1 MIDTEVLLEDTL
13 LLVEQNFYF
22 LNMGEFLGMLSKTED
37 LTNRS
42 MFVVKK
48 FDEENAYYFNADI
61 TYELLKNAREYESH
75 ELSLFEY
82 FVEFNAFRGICMA
95 MVEALRLESN
105 FKTYIQHRVKDQ
117 YENFYDILSF
127 VRNVLSHNTHAEIR
141 LNEKDFAGTLKR
153 IRRMRRDE
161 NVKLNFRYSKALPEI
176 SPPNSKYGVNIEI
189 DFLSLSVGDEFLK
202 IVTLWDLFMLS
213 ELCFNLVLSFRTLSQ
228 PKLTQNEG

>member
-48 FDEENAYYFNADI
+48 FDDENAYYFNAEI

-95 MVEALRLESN
+95 MVEALRLESD
-105 FKTYIQHRVKDQ
+105 FKSYIEQKFGEQ

-161 NVKLNFRYSKALPEI
+161 RVKLSFQYSKSLPEI
-176 SPPNSKYGVNIEI
+176 SPPNSKYGINITI
-189 DFLSLSVGDEFLK
+189 DFLSLRVGDEFLK
-202 IVTLWDLFMLS
+202 KVTLWDLFMLS
-213 ELCFNLVLSFRTLSQ
+213 ELCFNLVLSYRSLMAQDGF
-228 PKLTQNEG
+228 

>member
-1 MIDTEVLLEDTL
+1 MTDDAILLEDTL

-48 FDEENAYYFNADI
+48 FDDENAYYFNADI
-61 TYELLKNAREYESH
+61 TYGLLKNARKYEKD

-95 MVEALRLESN
+95 MVEALRLDGD
-105 FKTYIQHRVKDQ
+105 FKSYIEDKFTNQ
-117 YENFYDILSF
+117 YEDFYDILSF

-161 NVKLNFRYSKALPEI
+161 NISLNFQYSQSMPEI
-176 SPPNSKYGVNIEI
+176 SPPNSKYGVNISI
-189 DFLSLSVGDEFLK
+189 DYLSLKIGDEFLQ
-202 IVTLWDLFMLS
+202 IVSLWDLFMLS
-213 ELCFNLVLSFRTLSQ
+213 ELCFNLVLSFRNLKQ
-228 PKLTQNEG
+228 LK

>member
-1 MIDTEVLLEDTL
+1 MINEKILLDDTL

-37 LTNRS
+37 LTDRS

-48 FDEENAYYFNADI
+48 FDKQNAYYFNADI
-61 TYELLKNAREYESH
+61 TYELLKNARAYKKD

-82 FVEFNAFRGICMA
+82 FVELSAFRGICMA
-95 MVEALRLESN
+95 MVEALRLESG
-105 FKTYIQHRVKDQ
+105 FKDYIKERFGEQ

-153 IRRMRRDE
+153 IRRMRREE
-161 NVKLNFRYSKALPEI
+161 NIKLNFQYSKSLPEI
-176 SPPNSKYGVNIEI
+176 SPPNSKYGVNISI
-189 DFLSLSVGDEFLK
+189 DFLSLRVGDEFLK
-202 IVTLWDLFMLS
+202 IVKLWDLFMLS
-213 ELCFNLVLSFRTLSQ
+213 ELCFNLVISFRTLQSKKQ
-228 PKLTQNEG
+228 

>member
-1 MIDTEVLLEDTL
+1 MINEKILLDDTL

-37 LTNRS
+37 LTDRS

-48 FDEENAYYFNADI
+48 FDKQNAYYFNADI
-61 TYELLKNAREYESH
+61 TYELLKNARAYKKD

-82 FVEFNAFRGICMA
+82 FVELSAFRGICMA
-95 MVEALRLESN
+95 MVEALRLESG
-105 FKTYIQHRVKDQ
+105 FKDYIKERFGDQ

-153 IRRMRRDE
+153 IRRMRREE
-161 NVKLNFRYSKALPEI
+161 NIKLNFQYSKSLPEI
-176 SPPNSKYGVNIEI
+176 SPPNSKYGINISI
-189 DFLSLSVGDEFLK
+189 DFLSLRVGDEFLK
-202 IVTLWDLFMLS
+202 IVKLWDLFMLS
-213 ELCFNLVLSFRTLSQ
+213 ELCFNLVISFRALKS
-228 PKLTQNEG
+228 N

>member
-1 MIDTEVLLEDTL
+1 MLLEDTL

-48 FDEENAYYFNADI
+48 FDDENAYYFNADI
-61 TYELLKNAREYESH
+61 TYELLKNAREYEKD

-95 MVEALRLESN
+95 MVEALRLDGD
-105 FKTYIQHRVKDQ
+105 FKSYIEEKFTNQ

-153 IRRMRRDE
+153 IRRMRRE
-161 NVKLNFRYSKALPEI
+161 EKINLNFKYSQSLPEI
-176 SPPNSKYGVNIEI
+176 SPPNSKYGVNISI
-189 DFLSLSVGDEFLK
+189 DFLSLKIGGEFLK
-202 IVTLWDLFMLS
+202 IVNLWDLFMLS
-213 ELCFNLVLSFRTLSQ
+213 ELCFNLVLSFRNLKQ
-228 PKLTQNEG
+228 

>member
-1 MIDTEVLLEDTL
+1 MSDDDMLLEDTL

-48 FDEENAYYFNADI
+48 FDDENAYYFNADI
-61 TYELLKNAREYESH
+61 TYELLKNAREYEKD

-95 MVEALRLESN
+95 MVEALRLDGD
-105 FKTYIQHRVKDQ
+105 FKSYIEEKFTNQ

-153 IRRMRRDE
+153 IRRMRRE
-161 NVKLNFRYSKALPEI
+161 EKINLNFKYSQSLPEI
-176 SPPNSKYGVNIEI
+176 SPPNSKYGVNISI
-189 DFLSLSVGDEFLK
+189 DFLSLKIGDEFLK
-202 IVTLWDLFMLS
+202 IVNLWDLFMLS
-213 ELCFNLVLSFRTLSQ
+213 ELCFNLVLSFRNLKQ
-228 PKLTQNEG
+228 

>member
-1 MIDTEVLLEDTL
+1 MIDEKILLEDTL

-37 LTNRS
+37 LTDRS

-48 FDEENAYYFNADI
+48 FDNENAYYFNADI
-61 TYELLKNAREYESH
+61 TYELLKNAREYQKD

-95 MVEALRLESN
+95 MVEAFRLEN
-105 FKTYIQHRVKDQ
+105 GFKEYIEERFGEQ

-161 NVKLNFRYSKALPEI
+161 KVRLNFQYSKSLPEI
-176 SPPNSKYGVNIEI
+176 SPPNSKYGVNISI
-189 DFLSLSVGDEFLK
+189 NFLSLKVGDEFLK
-202 IVTLWDLFMLS
+202 IVKLWDLFMLS
-213 ELCFNLVLSFRTLSQ
+213 ELCFNLVISFRA
-228 PKLTQNEG
+228 TQLKE

>member
-1 MIDTEVLLEDTL
+1 MINEEILLDDTL

-48 FDEENAYYFNADI
+48 INNEKAYYFNADI
-61 TYELLKNAREYESH
+61 IYELLKNAREYRKD

-82 FVEFNAFRGICMA
+82 FVEFSAFRGICMA
-95 MVEALRLESN
+95 MVEALRLESG
-105 FKTYIQHRVKDQ
+105 FSEYIKERFGEQ
-117 YENFYDILSF
+117 YENFYDTLSF

-153 IRRMRRDE
+153 IRRMRREE
-161 NVKLNFRYSKALPEI
+161 NIKLNFQYSKSLPEI
-176 SPPNSKYGVNIEI
+176 SPPNSKYGLNISI
-189 DFLSLSVGDEFLK
+189 NFSSLKAGDEFLK
-202 IVTLWDLFMLS
+202 IVKLWDLFMLS
-213 ELCFNLVLSFRTLSQ
+213 ELCFNLVISFRILQS
-228 PKLTQNEG
+228 N

>member
-1 MIDTEVLLEDTL
+1 MINEKILLDDTL

-37 LTNRS
+37 LTDRS

-48 FDEENAYYFNADI
+48 FDKQNAYYFNADI
-61 TYELLKNAREYESH
+61 TYELLKNARAYKKD

-82 FVEFNAFRGICMA
+82 FVEFSAFRGICMA
-95 MVEALRLESN
+95 MVEALRLKN
-105 FKTYIQHRVKDQ
+105 GFKEYIEERFGEQ

-153 IRRMRRDE
+153 IRRMRREE
-161 NVKLNFRYSKALPEI
+161 NIKLNFQYSKSLPEI
-176 SPPNSKYGVNIEI
+176 SPPNSKYGVNISI
-189 DFLSLSVGDEFLK
+189 DFLSLRVGDEFLK
-202 IVTLWDLFMLS
+202 IVKLWDLFMLS
-213 ELCFNLVLSFRTLSQ
+213 ELCFNLVISFRTIQLKKQ
-228 PKLTQNEG
+228 

>member
-1 MIDTEVLLEDTL
+1 LNDKKILLEDTL

-37 LTNRS
+37 LTDRS

-48 FDEENAYYFNADI
+48 FDEQNAYYFNADI
-61 TYELLKNAREYESH
+61 TYELLKNAREYKKD
-75 ELSLFEY
+75 ELSMFEY

-95 MVEALRLESN
+95 MVEALRLDNDFKKYIEAKFSN
-105 FKTYIQHRVKDQ
+105 E
-117 YENFYDILSF
+117 YENLYDILSF
-127 VRNVLSHNTHAEIR
+127 IRNVLSHNTHAEIR

-161 NVKLNFRYSKALPEI
+161 KVSLNFKYSEALPEI
-176 SPPNSKYGVNIEI
+176 SPPNSKYGVNISI
-189 DFLSLSVGDEFLK
+189 NFLSLKIGDEFLK

-213 ELCFNLVLSFRTLSQ
+213 ELCFNLVLSYRNLSQ
-228 PKLTQNEG
+228 SKLAQISN

>member
-1 MIDTEVLLEDTL
+1 MINEKILLEDTL

-37 LTNRS
+37 LIDRS

-48 FDEENAYYFNADI
+48 FDNENAYYFNADI
-61 TYELLKNAREYESH
+61 TYELLKNAREH
-75 ELSLFEY
+75 QKDELSLFEY

-95 MVEALRLESN
+95 MVEALRLDN
-105 FKTYIQHRVKDQ
+105 GFKEYIEKIFGEQ

-161 NVKLNFRYSKALPEI
+161 NVRLNFQYSKSLPEI
-176 SPPNSKYGVNIEI
+176 SPPNSKYGVDISI
-189 DFLSLSVGDEFLK
+189 DFLSLKIGNEFLK
-202 IVTLWDLFMLS
+202 IVKLWDLFMLS
-213 ELCFNLVLSFRTLSQ
+213 ELCFNLVLSYRGLNQ
-228 PKLTQNEG
+228 REKQIK

>member
-1 MIDTEVLLEDTL
+1 MIDEKILLDDTL

-37 LTNRS
+37 LTDRS

-48 FDEENAYYFNADI
+48 FDSENAYYFNADI
-61 TYELLKNAREYESH
+61 TYELLKNAREYQKD

-95 MVEALRLESN
+95 MVEALRLEN
-105 FKTYIQHRVKDQ
+105 GFKDYIKERVGEQ

-161 NVKLNFRYSKALPEI
+161 NVRLTFQYSKSLPEI
-176 SPPNSKYGVNIEI
+176 SPPNSKYGVNIYI
-189 DFLSLSVGDEFLK
+189 NFLSLKVGDEFLK
-202 IVTLWDLFMLS
+202 IVKLWDLFMLS
-213 ELCFNLVLSFRTLSQ
+213 ELCFNLVMSFRTLQS
-228 PKLTQNEG
+228 KKH

>member
-1 MIDTEVLLEDTL
+1 MIDEKILLDDTL

-37 LTNRS
+37 LTDRS

-48 FDEENAYYFNADI
+48 FDNEKAYYFNADI
-61 TYELLKNAREYESH
+61 TYELIKNAKEYQKD

-95 MVEALRLESN
+95 MVEALRLEN
-105 FKTYIQHRVKDQ
+105 GFKEYIEDKFGEQ

-153 IRRMRRDE
+153 IRRMRREE
-161 NVKLNFRYSKALPEI
+161 NVKLNFQYSKSLPEI
-176 SPPNSKYGVNIEI
+176 SPPNSKYGVNISI
-189 DFLSLSVGDEFLK
+189 DFLSLKLGDEFLK
-202 IVTLWDLFMLS
+202 IVNLWDLFMLS
-213 ELCFNLVLSFRTLSQ
+213 ELCFNLVISFRTLQS
-228 PKLTQNEG
+228 KVS

>member
-1 MIDTEVLLEDTL
+1 MSDDILLEDTL

-37 LTNRS
+37 LTDRS

-61 TYELLKNAREYESH
+61 TYELLKNAREYEKD

-95 MVEALRLESN
+95 MVEALRLDGD
-105 FKTYIQHRVKDQ
+105 FKKYIEEKFTNQ

-127 VRNVLSHNTHAEIR
+127 VRNILSHNTHAETR

-161 NVKLNFRYSKALPEI
+161 NVSLNFKYSQSLPEI
-176 SPPNSKYGVNIEI
+176 SPPNSKYGVNISI
-189 DFLSLSVGDEFLK
+189 NFLSLKIGDEFLK
-202 IVTLWDLFMLS
+202 IVSLWDLFMLS
-213 ELCFNLVLSFRTLSQ
+213 ELCFNLVLSFRNSEPNYPL
-228 PKLTQNEG
+228 LE

>member
-1 MIDTEVLLEDTL
+1 MINEKILLDDTL

-37 LTNRS
+37 LTDRS

-48 FDEENAYYFNADI
+48 FDKQNAYYFNADI
-61 TYELLKNAREYESH
+61 TYELLKNARAYKKD

-82 FVEFNAFRGICMA
+82 FVELSAFRGICMA
-95 MVEALRLESN
+95 MVEALRLESG
-105 FKTYIQHRVKDQ
+105 FKDYIKERFGEQ

-153 IRRMRRDE
+153 IRRMRREE
-161 NVKLNFRYSKALPEI
+161 NIKLNFQYSKSLPEI
-176 SPPNSKYGVNIEI
+176 SPPNSKYGINISI
-189 DFLSLSVGDEFLK
+189 DFLSLRVGDEFLK
-202 IVTLWDLFMLS
+202 IVKLWDLFMLS
-213 ELCFNLVLSFRTLSQ
+213 ELCFNLVISFRALQS
-228 PKLTQNEG
+228 N

>member
-1 MIDTEVLLEDTL
+1 MIDDKVLLEDTL

-37 LTNRS
+37 LTDRS

-48 FDEENAYYFNADI
+48 FDDENAYYFNADI
-61 TYELLKNAREYESH
+61 TYELLRNAREYQRD

-95 MVEALRLESN
+95 MVEALRLEN
-105 FKTYIQHRVKDQ
+105 EFKEYIEERFGEQ

-127 VRNVLSHNTHAEIR
+127 IRNVLSHNTHAEIR

-153 IRRMRRDE
+153 IRRMRRNED
-161 NVKLNFRYSKALPEI
+161 VRLNFQYSKSLPEI
-176 SPPNSKYGVNIEI
+176 SPPNSKYGVNIQI
-189 DFLSLSVGDEFLK
+189 NFLSLKIGDEFLK

-213 ELCFNLVLSFRTLSQ
+213 ELCFNLVISFRA
-228 PKLTQNEG
+228 TQLKEY

>member
-1 MIDTEVLLEDTL
+1 LNDKDILLEDTL

-37 LTNRS
+37 LADRS

-48 FDEENAYYFNADI
+48 FDEQNAYYFNADI
-61 TYELLKNAREYESH
+61 TYELLKNAREYKKD
-75 ELSLFEY
+75 ELSMFEY
-82 FVEFNAFRGICMA
+82 FVELNAFRGICMA
-95 MVEALRLESN
+95 MVEALRLDN
-105 FKTYIQHRVKDQ
+105 DFKKYIEEKFANQ

-127 VRNVLSHNTHAEIR
+127 IRNVLSHNTHAEIR

-161 NVKLNFRYSKALPEI
+161 NVSLNFKYSESLPEI
-176 SPPNSKYGVNIEI
+176 SPPNSKYGVNISMN
-189 DFLSLSVGDEFLK
+189 FLSLKIGDEFLK

-213 ELCFNLVLSFRTLSQ
+213 ELCFNLVLSFRAFEPTKAGS
-228 PKLTQNEG
+228 NE

>member
-1 MIDTEVLLEDTL
+1 MIDEKILLDDTL

-37 LTNRS
+37 LTDRS

-48 FDEENAYYFNADI
+48 FDSQNAYYFNADI
-61 TYELLKNAREYESH
+61 TYELLKNARKYKKD

-82 FVEFNAFRGICMA
+82 FVEFNSFRGICMA
-95 MVEALRLESN
+95 MVEALRLENS
-105 FKTYIQHRVKDQ
+105 FKEYIEQRVGEQ

-153 IRRMRRDE
+153 IRRMRRNE
-161 NVKLNFRYSKALPEI
+161 NVKLNFQYSASLPEI
-176 SPPNSKYGVNIEI
+176 SPPNSRYGVNISI
-189 DFLSLSVGDEFLK
+189 DFLSLKVGDEFLK
-202 IVTLWDLFMLS
+202 IVEMWDLFMLS
-213 ELCFNLVLSFRTLSQ
+213 ELCFNLVISFRTLQ
-228 PKLTQNEG
+228 LKEL

>member
-1 MIDTEVLLEDTL
+1 MIDKDTLLEDTL

-37 LTNRS
+37 LTDRS

-48 FDEENAYYFNADI
+48 FENENAYYFNADI
-61 TYELLKNAREYESH
+61 TYELLKNAREYKSH

-95 MVEALRLESN
+95 MVEALRLEN
-105 FKTYIQHRVKDQ
+105 DFKIYIEERFGQE

-141 LNEKDFAGTLKR
+141 LNEKDYAGTLKR
-153 IRRMRRDE
+153 IRRMRRE
-161 NVKLNFRYSKALPEI
+161 EKVKLNFRYSKSLPEI
-176 SPPNSKYGVNIEI
+176 SPPNSKYGVNIDI
-189 DFLSLSVGDEFLK
+189 DFLALKIGDEFLK

-213 ELCFNLVLSFRTLSQ
+213 ELCFNLVLSYRR
-228 PKLTQNEG
+228 LTESAKVLK

>member
-1 MIDTEVLLEDTL
+1 MIDDKVLLEDTL

-37 LTNRS
+37 LTDRS

-48 FDEENAYYFNADI
+48 FDDENAYYFNADI
-61 TYELLKNAREYESH
+61 TYELLKNAREYQKD

-95 MVEALRLESN
+95 MVEALRLEN
-105 FKTYIQHRVKDQ
+105 EFKKYIEERFGEQ

-127 VRNVLSHNTHAEIR
+127 IRNVLSHNTHAEIR

-153 IRRMRRDE
+153 IRRMRRNED
-161 NVKLNFRYSKALPEI
+161 VRLNFQYSKSLPEI
-176 SPPNSKYGVNIEI
+176 SPPNSKYGVEI
-189 DFLSLSVGDEFLK
+189 QVNFLSLKIGDEFLK

-213 ELCFNLVLSFRTLSQ
+213 ELCFNLVISFRNSKQ
-228 PKLTQNEG
+228 NFDYLTS

>member
-1 MIDTEVLLEDTL
+1 MIDEKILLEDTL

-22 LNMGEFLGMLSKTED
+22 LNMGEFLGMLSKTEN
-37 LTNRS
+37 LTDRS

-48 FDEENAYYFNADI
+48 FDNENAYYFNADI
-61 TYELLKNAREYESH
+61 TYELLKNAREYQKD

-95 MVEALRLESN
+95 MVEALRLEN
-105 FKTYIQHRVKDQ
+105 GFKEYIEERFGEQ

-161 NVKLNFRYSKALPEI
+161 KVRLNFQYSKSLPEI
-176 SPPNSKYGVNIEI
+176 SPPNSKYGVNISI
-189 DFLSLSVGDEFLK
+189 NFLSLKVGDEFLK
-202 IVTLWDLFMLS
+202 IVKLWDLFMLS
-213 ELCFNLVLSFRTLSQ
+213 ELCFNLVISFRA
-228 PKLTQNEG
+228 TQLKE